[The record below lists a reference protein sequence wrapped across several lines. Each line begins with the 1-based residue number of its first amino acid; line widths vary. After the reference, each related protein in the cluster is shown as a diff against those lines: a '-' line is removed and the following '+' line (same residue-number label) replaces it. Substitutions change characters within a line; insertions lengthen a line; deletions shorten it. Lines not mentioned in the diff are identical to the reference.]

1 MHIAGKIFLGLGLLI
16 TLAGVVL
23 TIGGGSA
30 LSDAGDWDVEE
41 KSDFSG
47 TAGVTTYSFSEE
59 MIVMVS
65 DDVRCDEFTFTMTNE
80 TGEDYVTIDCE
91 EDGEKAYGW
100 EDDPEGW
107 YHMATISTWNYNAGE
122 YTIESNED
130 YELVPMWEL
139 VGEEIGEAVGGFFA
153 AAGGIGAACCGIFF
167 MLLGGIF
174 ALTLKTP
181 QKNQVNMA
189 PLGGSGFTT
198 STSTVS
204 SFTETTP
211 SKQDELNNWEESQ
224 S

>member
-16 TLAGVVL
+16 TLAGVGL
-23 TIGGGSA
+23 TFAGGST

-80 TGEDYVTIDCE
+80 TGENSVTINCE
-91 EDGEKAYGW
+91 EDGEKPYGW
-100 EDDPEGW
+100 DDDPEGW

-130 YELVPMWEL
+130 YELVPMWEVL
-139 VGEEIGEAVGGFFA
+139 GEEIGEAVTGIFA
-153 AAGGIGAACCGIFF
+153 GAAGLGSACCGIFF
-167 MLLGGIF
+167 LILGVIF
-174 ALTLKTP
+174 ALVLKDPKKT
-181 QKNQVNMA
+181 QIT
-189 PLGGSGFTT
+189 GSGSFTT
-198 STSTVS
+198 
-204 SFTETTP
+204 E
-211 SKQDELNNWEESQ
+211 
-224 S
+224 

>member
-16 TLAGVVL
+16 TLAGVGL
-23 TIGGGSA
+23 TFAGGSS
-30 LSDAGDWDVEE
+30 LSDAGDWDVLE

-80 TGEDYVTIDCE
+80 TGENSVTINCE
-91 EDGEKAYGW
+91 EDGEKPYGW

-130 YELVPMWEL
+130 YELVPKWEVL
-139 VGEEIGEAVGGFFA
+139 GEEIGEAVGGFFA
-153 AAGGIGAACCGIFF
+153 AAGGIGTACCGIFF
-167 MLLGGIF
+167 LLLGGIF
-174 ALTLKTP
+174 ALTLKEPKKTQITGP
-181 QKNQVNMA
+181 
-189 PLGGSGFTT
+189 GSFTT
-198 STSTVS
+198 
-204 SFTETTP
+204 E
-211 SKQDELNNWEESQ
+211 
-224 S
+224 

>member
-23 TIGGGSA
+23 TIGGGST
-30 LSDAGDWDVEE
+30 LSDVGDWDVEE

-59 MIVMVS
+59 IIVMVS

-80 TGEDYVTIDCE
+80 SGEDHVTIDCE
-91 EDGEKAYGW
+91 EDGEKPYGW
-100 EDDPEGW
+100 EDDPDGW
-107 YHMATISTWNYNAGE
+107 YHMATISTWNYATGE

-130 YELVPMWEL
+130 YELVPLSEVL
-139 VGEEIGEAVGGFFA
+139 SLIGEVFGGFFA

-174 ALTLKTP
+174 ALVLKEPKKTQITGP
-181 QKNQVNMA
+181 
-189 PLGGSGFTT
+189 
-198 STSTVS
+198 S
-204 SFTETTP
+204 SFTTE
-211 SKQDELNNWEESQ
+211 
-224 S
+224 

>member
-23 TIGGGSA
+23 TIGGGST
-30 LSDAGDWDVEE
+30 LSDVGDWDVEE

-59 MIVMVS
+59 IIVMVS

-80 TGEDYVTIDCE
+80 SGEDHVTIDCE
-91 EDGEKAYGW
+91 EDGEKPYGW
-100 EDDPEGW
+100 EDDPDGW
-107 YHMATISTWNYNAGE
+107 YHMATISTWNYATGE

-130 YELVPMWEL
+130 YELVPLSEVL
-139 VGEEIGEAVGGFFA
+139 SLIGEVFGGFFA

-174 ALTLKTP
+174 ALVLKEPKKTQITGP
-181 QKNQVNMA
+181 
-189 PLGGSGFTT
+189 GSFTT
-198 STSTVS
+198 
-204 SFTETTP
+204 E
-211 SKQDELNNWEESQ
+211 
-224 S
+224 

>member
-23 TIGGGSA
+23 TIGGGST
-30 LSDAGDWDVEE
+30 LTDVGEWDVEE

-47 TAGVTTYSFSEE
+47 TAGVTTYSFSED

-107 YHMATISTWNYNAGE
+107 YHMATISAWNYNCLL
-122 YTIESNED
+122 YTSPSPRD
-130 YELVPMWEL
+130 
-139 VGEEIGEAVGGFFA
+139 A
-153 AAGGIGAACCGIFF
+153 
-167 MLLGGIF
+167 
-174 ALTLKTP
+174 TLSRMP
-181 QKNQVNMA
+181 
-189 PLGGSGFTT
+189 
-198 STSTVS
+198 S
-204 SFTETTP
+204 SA
-211 SKQDELNNWEESQ
+211 
-224 S
+224 